1 LQAKDHGT
9 DARDEVFRA
18 LRAELRHTPLWLL
31 IHHGL
36 LGHRNVSL
44 TGRLPDMLH
53 CDLWR
58 TGFASPHR
66 QKNTLLDYEHDTD
79 AGRIT
84 AALGGR

>member
-1 LQAKDHGT
+1 MAETALEPTAPLRSRAPKLIAKS
-9 DARDEVFRA
+9 
-18 LRAELRHTPLWLL
+18 
-31 IHHGL
+31 

-66 QKNTLLDYEHDTD
+66 QKNTLLDFLPGNKE
-79 AGRIT
+79 
-84 AALGGR
+84 LSWMP